1 MQELSL
7 SELNFQIKKTIEE
20 QLDASYWVVAEIAQ
34 IQVNSSGHC
43 YLELV
48 QKEEDKVVAKA
59 RATIWAYSYRNISAW
74 FEKIAGSNLQSG
86 MRILA
91 NAKVTFHEVYGL
103 SLNIKDI
110 DPSYTLGE
118 REKSRQEV
126 IRKLEEDG
134 IMEMNQELELP
145 LVPQKIAVISSETA
159 AGYGD
164 FINQLETNLFGF
176 KVHHQLYAASMQG
189 DKAPESIINALH
201 AIIDND
207 SIDLIVIIRGGGSQ
221 LDLDCFD
228 NYDLCSHIAQFPLP
242 ILTGIGHERDTSIAD
257 MVAHTQLKTPTA
269 VAEFIII
276 GFSAYQ
282 VNIDDLF
289 STISAIATDHISV
302 EKNNLIQLISSI
314 NIHTNSVLHRSKML
328 LDTISQN
335 ISHFSSIQLL
345 KNKTRLLSINE
356 KINLLNPNHLLK
368 RGYSLLMKNNK
379 PVSKVKKGDKI
390 EIITALQRIQSTV
403 EETTK
408 NNHL

>member
-34 IQVNSSGHC
+34 VQVNSSGHC

-269 VAEFIII
+269 AAEFIIN
-276 GFSAYQ
+276 GFSTYQ

-302 EKNNLIQLISSI
+302 EKNNLTQLTSSI

>member
-145 LVPQKIAVISSETA
+145 LVPQNIAVISSETA

-269 VAEFIII
+269 AAEFIIN
-276 GFSAYQ
+276 GFSTYQ

-302 EKNNLIQLISSI
+302 EKNNLTQLTSSI

>member
-269 VAEFIII
+269 AAEFIIN
-276 GFSAYQ
+276 GFSTYQ

-302 EKNNLIQLISSI
+302 EKNNLTQLTSSI

>member
-269 VAEFIII
+269 AAEFIIN
-276 GFSAYQ
+276 GFSTYQ

-289 STISAIATDHISV
+289 STISTIATDHISV
-302 EKNNLIQLISSI
+302 EKNNLTQLTSSI